1 MGGKL
6 LARAREA
13 KGLKTLVVFLSAI
26 CALFVVPIPAH
37 SQSGT
42 APSFPSATAVRS
54 IAENSAPFSPL
65 GAPIVATDPDPL
77 DVLTY
82 SLSGRDAEF
91 FNIVGTSGQLEPAR
105 PLDYESGDS
114 YSVTVRATDSAGL
127 YDTIT
132 VSIEVTNAD
141 EIGEI
146 FLSQDALDDGPEL
159 YATLTDPD
167 GNISDVS
174 WLWSLSIDKVNWNGI
189 PGAEHPSYSPSQ
201 EDLRQFLRV
210 QARYTDGQGPGKVA
224 ATLFTT
230 DLWSPGV
237 NHPPEFPFSESGVR
251 SVSAEAAEGQQ
262 IGRPVLAGDLDRDLL
277 TYWLSGDAAQLF
289 VIGHYTGQLK
299 TRSALDPQLAGR
311 YFGVVHVLD
320 GKGGNANKA
329 VRIDV
334 GDVGVASALASSSA
348 SPRPMTEVSGPTQ
361 ETPSDP
367 GLGSSSKTPPTTLQT
382 DGPQEL
388 ARTTDQ
394 ATTGLAAD
402 PKPGDE
408 PFTTPPI
415 VYLGTTGS
423 RVEPVPATKADHE
436 PVAALTVVEPPLPPV
451 TGEKAP
457 VNTVYPTD
465 GTGTAVSAESSGLSS
480 LFPWLA
486 WTFVGIVLLAVVLM
500 WLMRTKRGKESEI
513 SLPPPTVGPERRIGP
528 LPILVSQL
536 DKEMSASVGTDL
548 ITSNRTE
555 NS

>member
-1 MGGKL
+1 MGGIL
-6 LARAREA
+6 LACSGEA
-13 KGLKTLVVFLSAI
+13 KRLKTLVVFLSAV
-26 CALFVVPIPAH
+26 CALFVLPIPAH

-54 IAENSAPFSPL
+54 IAENTAPFSPL
-65 GAPIVATDPDPL
+65 GTPIVATDPDPL
-77 DVLTY
+77 DTVTY

-91 FNIVGTSGQLEPAR
+91 FNIVGTSGQLEPVQ
-105 PLDYESGDS
+105 PLDYESES
-114 YSVTVRATDSAGL
+114 TYSLTVRATDSTGL

-132 VSIEVTNAD
+132 VSIEVTNVD
-141 EIGEI
+141 ENGEI
-146 FLSQDALDDGPEL
+146 FLSQDALNDGSEL

-224 ATLFTT
+224 ATLFTM
-230 DLWSPGV
+230 DLWSAGA
-237 NHPPEFPFSESGVR
+237 NNPPEFPFSESGVR
-251 SVSAEAAEGQQ
+251 SVAVDAAEGQQ

-277 TYWLSGDAAQLF
+277 NYWLSGDAAQLF

-299 TRSALDPQLAGR
+299 TRSALNPQLAGR
-311 YFGVVHVLD
+311 YFGVVHVMD

-334 GDVGVASALASSSA
+334 GDVGVSPALASSTASPTPTTGASA
-348 SPRPMTEVSGPTQ
+348 SAQ
-361 ETPSDP
+361 EALPDPDP
-367 GLGSSSKTPPTTLQT
+367 GAKSKTPPTTLQIVV
-382 DGPQEL
+382 PQEL
-388 ARTTDQ
+388 AETTDQ
-394 ATTGLAAD
+394 AATGLVSGQKPEED
-402 PKPGDE
+402 PLATHPL
-408 PFTTPPI
+408 
-415 VYLGTTGS
+415 VNLGTTES
-423 RVEPVPATKADHE
+423 NVEPDPATESDHE
-436 PVAALTVVEPPLPPV
+436 PESALAAVAPPPPPL

-465 GTGTAVSAESSGLSS
+465 GTGTAATAESSGLGS
-480 LFPWLA
+480 LLRWLA
-486 WTFVGIVLLAVVLM
+486 WALVGTLLLAAVLV
-500 WLMRTKRGKESEI
+500 WLMRTKRGKPSEV

-528 LPILVSQL
+528 LPVLVSQR
-536 DKEMSASVGTDL
+536 DDGMSASVGTDL
-548 ITSNRTE
+548 ITANRTE